1 MTKENQLCLGFSY
14 ANESRRFRIE
24 LGLIFIP
31 KSLFVISYNF
41 LSSSLLRYSDP
52 LHSIKIFSSVYNLLH
67 LLHLFNYLSHHL
79 YISS

>member
-1 MTKENQLCLGFSY
+1 MTKENRLCIGFSY

-41 LSSSLLRYSDP
+41 FSSSLLKYSDP
-52 LHSIKIFSSVYNLLH
+52 LYSVKICSFVDDVLH
-67 LLHLFNYLSHHL
+67 LAHLFISPSL
-79 YISS
+79 Y